1 MGKESFNYN
10 QKKESLRVISRG
22 GFKARRTPV

>member
-1 MGKESFNYN
+1 MGKSFNYN

-22 GFKARRTPV
+22 GFKARVFLRR